1 VTGCDARHPHRF
13 AGLPS
18 RLLTDRE
25 RMSGLIEWRPMDN
38 ELAAYL
44 ISTAI
49 TTNKIIAGVVVLA
62 VIVAGA
68 GFYFFRG
75 SRRGT

>member
-1 VTGCDARHPHRF
+1 
-13 AGLPS
+13 
-18 RLLTDRE
+18 
-25 RMSGLIEWRPMDN
+25 MSGLIELRPMNN

-62 VIVAGA
+62 VIGAGA
-68 GFYFFRG
+68 GFYFVRG

>member
-1 VTGCDARHPHRF
+1 MEEQLSLAWRPGGMT
-13 AGLPS
+13 
-18 RLLTDRE
+18 
-25 RMSGLIEWRPMDN
+25 GLIEWRPMEN

-49 TTNKIIAGVVVLA
+49 TTNKIAVGVIVLA

-68 GFYFFRG
+68 GFYFLRG
-75 SRRGT
+75 SRGGA

>member
-1 VTGCDARHPHRF
+1 MEATACPDLAPLGALTNDETG
-13 AGLPS
+13 GL
-18 RLLTDRE
+18 R
-25 RMSGLIEWRPMDN
+25 GLIEWRPMEN

-62 VIVAGA
+62 VIVVGA
-68 GFYFFRG
+68 GFYFARG
-75 SRRGT
+75 SRRGA

>member
-1 VTGCDARHPHRF
+1 
-13 AGLPS
+13 
-18 RLLTDRE
+18 
-25 RMSGLIEWRPMDN
+25 MSGLIELRPMDN

-68 GFYFFRG
+68 GFYVVRG

>member
-1 VTGCDARHPHRF
+1 MEEQLSLAWRPGGMT
-13 AGLPS
+13 
-18 RLLTDRE
+18 
-25 RMSGLIEWRPMDN
+25 GLIEWRPMEN

-49 TTNKIIAGVVVLA
+49 TTNKIIAGFVVLA

-68 GFYFFRG
+68 GFYFVRG

>member
-1 VTGCDARHPHRF
+1 M
-13 AGLPS
+13 S
-18 RLLTDRE
+18 R
-25 RMSGLIEWRPMDN
+25 LIEWRPMDN

-68 GFYFFRG
+68 GFYFVRG

>member
-1 VTGCDARHPHRF
+1 MAPGPLSKA
-13 AGLPS
+13 S
-18 RLLTDRE
+18 RVSALTNDETRG
-25 RMSGLIEWRPMDN
+25 MSGLIEWRPMEN

-68 GFYFFRG
+68 GFYFVRG

>member
-1 VTGCDARHPHRF
+1 MTGPRPAP
-13 AGLPS
+13 
-18 RLLTDRE
+18 RLLTDGE
-25 RMSGLIEWRPMDN
+25 SMSGLIELRPMNN

-62 VIVAGA
+62 VIGAGA
-68 GFYFFRG
+68 GFYFVRG